1 MKVQL
6 YQDLLTVNWN
16 LLFSFI
22 TIVVLVLI
30 LKHFFFEKVHRFMEA
45 RSEQVASELEEA
57 KKTNELAEQRLAD
70 YEAQIAGAEDE
81 KRKIIKNAMED
92 AKVQAGEVL
101 SQANEEAQKLREKN
115 LREIERDK
123 KAARKELQKEVGD
136 LAVLAAGKIL
146 EQELDSK
153 KQEAVVNKIIEEAED
168 SAWEE

>member
-22 TIVVLVLI
+22 TVVVLVLI

-45 RSEQVASELEEA
+45 RSEQVAAELEEA
-57 KKTNELAEQRLAD
+57 KKRNDLAEQRLAD
-70 YEAQIAGAEDE
+70 YEAQIAGAESE
-81 KRKIIKNAMED
+81 KREIIKNAMED

-123 KAARKELQKEVGD
+123 KIARKELQKEVGD

-168 SAWEE
+168 TAWEE